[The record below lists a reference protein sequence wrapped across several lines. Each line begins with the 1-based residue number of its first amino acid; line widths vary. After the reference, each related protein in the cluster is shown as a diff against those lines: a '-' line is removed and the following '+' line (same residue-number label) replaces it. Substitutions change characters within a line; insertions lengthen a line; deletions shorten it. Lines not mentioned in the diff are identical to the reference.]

1 MTIDI
6 KKAAVLGSGVMG
18 TGIAGL
24 LASVG
29 LEVELLDI
37 VPKFTDDERRKG
49 TKEDSPAFRNRLAAD
64 SIQKALKQQ
73 QSPFM
78 APEDAEGVRPGNFD
92 DHMDRIADCDW
103 IIEVVVENLEIKKKL
118 FERVKKH
125 WNQKAILSTNTSGI
139 PIKDIAAAM
148 SPEMRKVFLGTHF
161 FNPPRFMH
169 LLEIIPGKETKKDVI
184 RDMAEFCERTLGKGV
199 VYAKDTPN
207 FVGNRIGVAGM
218 IRAMQ
223 IMMEMGLSIDEVD
236 QIMGTPMG
244 RPRSAMFRT
253 ADLVGLDTLVHIA
266 HNTAKLVSD
275 DEAGK
280 FFTLP
285 QFVEKMVEKG
295 CLGDKTNGGFYKRG
309 EKSKR
314 LVMNPQ
320 ALDYGE
326 PKGEKF
332 AALGM
337 IAFEGD
343 PGKRIAKVISLED
356 KAGKFAWRVTADT
369 SLYSAERVPEIADTI
384 LEVDN
389 ALRWGFNFDLGPF
402 EAWDAIGLKESV
414 ERMKA
419 EGLTIPKKIEDML
432 ANKATSFYKRE
443 KGKKLYWD
451 FKKKDYKPIP
461 ANPDIIILKDVK
473 EDKKRVIE
481 TCPTASLLDIGDGVF
496 LVEFHSPMNSLDED
510 MWKIMRKA
518 VDRAIAEGKGVVIGN
533 QMAGMPGAFSA
544 GANINVVLQAAK
556 AGQFDEIRR
565 AVKFFQETNLLM
577 TYSKVPVVAAPYGMT
592 LGGGAEVAMASNKMV
607 CHADLFMGMVEV
619 GVGLIPA
626 GGGCMMLLK
635 RFQNCVPKKVEI
647 NNLQPFVT
655 PLFQMIAQA
664 TVSSSAADARKM
676 GFLKA
681 EDKIIFNQ
689 RMLIGQAK
697 KEVLAMSAAGFVPPR
712 PEKIQVLGEQLR
724 GIANAFLLDMV
735 SGGYASE
742 YDAFIAKKIAGV
754 LGGGSAPENGFV
766 DENIIVELEREAFVE
781 LCHEQKTQ
789 ERLQHMLATGR
800 PLRN

>member
-1 MTIDI
+1 
-6 KKAAVLGSGVMG
+6 
-18 TGIAGL
+18 
-24 LASVG
+24 
-29 LEVELLDI
+29 
-37 VPKFTDDERRKG
+37 
-49 TKEDSPAFRNRLAAD
+49 
-64 SIQKALKQQ
+64 
-73 QSPFM
+73 
-78 APEDAEGVRPGNFD
+78 
-92 DHMDRIADCDW
+92 
-103 IIEVVVENLEIKKKL
+103 
-118 FERVKKH
+118 
-125 WNQKAILSTNTSGI
+125 
-139 PIKDIAAAM
+139 
-148 SPEMRKVFLGTHF
+148 
-161 FNPPRFMH
+161 
-169 LLEIIPGKETKKDVI
+169 
-184 RDMAEFCERTLGKGV
+184 
-199 VYAKDTPN
+199 
-207 FVGNRIGVAGM
+207 
-218 IRAMQ
+218 
-223 IMMEMGLSIDEVD
+223 
-236 QIMGTPMG
+236 
-244 RPRSAMFRT
+244 
-253 ADLVGLDTLVHIA
+253 
-266 HNTAKLVSD
+266 
-275 DEAGK
+275 
-280 FFTLP
+280 
-285 QFVEKMVEKG
+285 
-295 CLGDKTNGGFYKRG
+295 
-309 EKSKR
+309 
-314 LVMNPQ
+314 
-320 ALDYGE
+320 
-326 PKGEKF
+326 
-332 AALGM
+332 
-337 IAFEGD
+337 
-343 PGKRIAKVISLED
+343 
-356 KAGKFAWRVTADT
+356 
-369 SLYSAERVPEIADTI
+369 
-384 LEVDN
+384 
-389 ALRWGFNFDLGPF
+389 
-402 EAWDAIGLKESV
+402 
-414 ERMKA
+414 
-419 EGLTIPKKIEDML
+419 
-432 ANKATSFYKRE
+432 
-443 KGKKLYWD
+443 
-451 FKKKDYKPIP
+451 
-461 ANPDIIILKDVK
+461 
-473 EDKKRVIE
+473 
-481 TCPTASLLDIGDGVF
+481 
-496 LVEFHSPMNSLDED
+496 
-510 MWKIMRKA
+510 
-518 VDRAIAEGKGVVIGN
+518 VVIGN